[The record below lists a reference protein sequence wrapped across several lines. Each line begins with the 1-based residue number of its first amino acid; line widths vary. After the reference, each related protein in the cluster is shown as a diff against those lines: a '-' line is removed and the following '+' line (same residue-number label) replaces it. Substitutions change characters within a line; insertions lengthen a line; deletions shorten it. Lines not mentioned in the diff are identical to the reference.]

1 MKIYNVDE
9 TDFDGGIVFL
19 LLVIVIVLLIII
31 CAVDASS
38 FLSRDEIC
46 QKNFGKDYVWQSG
59 YKSADF
65 CVGDSG
71 IPKYPKTW
79 NERKPNV

>member
-1 MKIYNVDE
+1 MRIDKTNVN
-9 TDFDGGIVFL
+9 GAIVFL

-31 CAVDASS
+31 CAMDASS

-65 CVGDSG
+65 CIDSSG

-79 NERKPNV
+79 NERKSNV

>member
-1 MKIYNVDE
+1 MRVDE
-9 TDFDGGIVFL
+9 INVKEAIIFL
-19 LLVIVIVLLIII
+19 LLVIVIVFLIVI
-31 CAVDASS
+31 CAMDASS

-65 CVGDSG
+65 CVGNSG
-71 IPKYPKTW
+71 ISKYPKTW
-79 NERKPNV
+79 NERKPNA

>member
-9 TDFDGGIVFL
+9 ADFDGGIVFL

-31 CAVDASS
+31 YAMDASS

>member
-1 MKIYNVDE
+1 MEENKINVKE
-9 TDFDGGIVFL
+9 AIIFL
-19 LLVIVIVLLIII
+19 LLVIVIGLLIII
-31 CAVDASS
+31 FVMNASS
-38 FLSRDEIC
+38 LLSRDEIC

-65 CVGDSG
+65 CIDSSG